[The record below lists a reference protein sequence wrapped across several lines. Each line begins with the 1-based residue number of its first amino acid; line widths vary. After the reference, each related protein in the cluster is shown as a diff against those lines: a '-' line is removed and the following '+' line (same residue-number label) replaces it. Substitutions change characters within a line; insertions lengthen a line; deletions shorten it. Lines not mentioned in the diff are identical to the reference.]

1 MTINLSLPQKE
12 SEIKPRITVIGVG
25 GAGGNAV
32 NNMISAAL
40 EGVEFIVANTDA
52 QALGQSLA
60 DRRVQLG
67 ITITQGLGA
76 GARPE
81 VGRQAAEE
89 ALPEILQLLDGANM
103 VFVTA
108 GMGGGTGTGAAPVIA
123 AAAREQGILTIG
135 VVTKP
140 FHFEG
145 RRRMQSAEQGI
156 LELEKVVDTLIV
168 IPNQNLF
175 KIANEKTTFA
185 DAFKMADDVLHM
197 GVRGVTDLMV
207 MPGLINLDFADI
219 RTVMG
224 EMGKAMMG
232 TGEAE
237 GQDRSRVAAESAIS
251 NPLLEDHSMKGAKGV
266 LINITGGLDMTLH
279 EVDEAANRIREEVD
293 ADANIIFGSTFDA
306 TMQGRMRVSVVATG
320 IAAMAQQAPAPN
332 YLNLDMNRPHM
343 QTGQPALSRPVAPPV
358 GRVAMPA
365 AAVAAAPPPPAPV
378 MQAPAAPPVAPP
390 VVAPPV
396 MAPAPAAAPPM
407 PAPVVMQAPPA
418 PVVEA
423 PAPTPAPIA
432 AQIEAAQ
439 PMGFAP
445 PRRHQCPHQ
454 PPHLRQSRHRSRHL
468 LRRPPCRTSRWST
481 RPTGASAVRRHG
493 RRYAPPNRSRDPW
506 PRGRS
511 RPRAGRPTCS
521 SASPA
526 PLRPRGPR
534 PRRSRHPCPL
544 LSRARLQPSP
554 RQRARRLKMS
564 SPSRPSPRRVR
575 RRCRPRSASTSPSAP
590 SPRAMTTT
598 CKFPRSCVAK
608 PIDDKAHPVRLV
620 SRTGCA
626 L

>member
-1 MTINLSLPQKE
+1 MTINLSLPQQE

-123 AAAREQGILTIG
+123 EAARAQGILTIG

-237 GQDRSRVAAESAIS
+237 GPDRARVAAESAIS

-306 TMQGRMRVSVVATG
+306 TMQGRMRVSVVSTG
-320 IAAMAQQAPAPN
+320 ISAMAAQQPAPN
-332 YLNLDMNRPHM
+332 YLNLDVNRPI

-358 GRVAMPA
+358 GRVAMPT
-365 AAVAAAPPPPAPV
+365 AAVAPPMYAPPPPPV
-378 MQAPAAPPVAPP
+378 MQAAPIAPPVAPAPAPMPEP
-390 VVAPPV
+390 VMMEAPPAMEAPIAAQFESQV
-396 MAPAPAAAPPM
+396 AYAQPPAAPAPA
-407 PAPVVMQAPPA
+407 PA
-418 PVVEA
+418 
-423 PAPTPAPIA
+423 PAPIA
-432 AQIEAAQ
+432 AAA
-439 PMGFAP
+439 
-445 PRRHQCPHQ
+445 
-454 PPHLRQSRHRSRHL
+454 
-468 LRRPPCRTSRWST
+468 
-481 RPTGASAVRRHG
+481 
-493 RRYAPPNRSRDPW
+493 
-506 PRGRS
+506 
-511 RPRAGRPTCS
+511 
-521 SASPA
+521 PA
-526 PLRPRGPR
+526 PAPAPQK
-534 PRRSRHPCPL
+534 PL
-544 LSRARLQPSP
+544 VDETDWRI
-554 RQRARRLKMS
+554 
-564 SPSRPSPRRVR
+564 SRPSAPRQPVR
-575 RRCRPRSASTSPSAP
+575 ATEPMARPVVARPVGGDSRAPNLFQRITGAFSSTPKGMTPAVMTAPAMEPTVSRPPAAENVVAVAKAPSARP
-590 SPRAMTTT
+590 APVQANFDVTERPKSARE
-598 CKFPRSCVAK
+598 
-608 PIDDKAHPVRLV
+608 DDDLQIPAFLR
-620 SRTGCA
+620 RQA
-626 L
+626 N

>member
-52 QALGQSLA
+52 QALGGSLA

-156 LELEKVVDTLIV
+156 TELEKVVDTLIV

-251 NPLLEDHSMKGAKGV
+251 NPLLEDHSMKGARGV

-320 IAAMAQQAPAPN
+320 IAALAAQQPAPN
-332 YLNLDMNRPHM
+332 YLSLDMNRPA

-365 AAVAAAPPPPAPV
+365 AAVAAPAIPAAPPIAPMVAAAPPVMTPVAPAPAPVAVAPIAPPPAPMPV
-378 MQAPAAPPVAPP
+378 MAEMPAPVQVVAAPVELAPAPAPVMAPAPVAPVAPAAPPIAASAAP
-390 VVAPPV
+390 
-396 MAPAPAAAPPM
+396 APAPAAAPPRPM
-407 PAPVVMQAPPA
+407 VDENDWRVSRPAAKPAVRASEPIARPVAARAASESRAPNLFQRITGAFAAPKPAAAPAVEPVAPRAVPENVVAVAPKPVPRPAPAQASINLDVTERAKPA
-418 PVVEA
+418 RDDDDLQI
-423 PAPTPAPIA
+423 PA
-432 AQIEAAQ
+432 
-439 PMGFAP
+439 F
-445 PRRHQCPHQ
+445 
-454 PPHLRQSRHRSRHL
+454 
-468 LRRPPCRTSRWST
+468 LRRQ
-481 RPTGASAVRRHG
+481 A
-493 RRYAPPNRSRDPW
+493 N
-506 PRGRS
+506 
-511 RPRAGRPTCS
+511 
-521 SASPA
+521 
-526 PLRPRGPR
+526 
-534 PRRSRHPCPL
+534 
-544 LSRARLQPSP
+544 
-554 RQRARRLKMS
+554 
-564 SPSRPSPRRVR
+564 
-575 RRCRPRSASTSPSAP
+575 
-590 SPRAMTTT
+590 
-598 CKFPRSCVAK
+598 
-608 PIDDKAHPVRLV
+608 
-620 SRTGCA
+620 
-626 L
+626 

>member
-1 MTINLSLPQKE
+1 
-12 SEIKPRITVIGVG
+12 
-25 GAGGNAV
+25 
-32 NNMISAAL
+32 
-40 EGVEFIVANTDA
+40 TDA

-251 NPLLEDHSMKGAKGV
+251 KPLLEDHSMKGAKGV

-320 IAAMAQQAPAPN
+320 IAAMAAQQPAPN
-332 YLNLDMNRPHM
+332 YLSLDMNRPM
-343 QTGQPALSRPVAPPV
+343 QTGQPALSRPAAPPV

-365 AAVAAAPPPPAPV
+365 AAMAPPPAPMAAAPV
-378 MQAPAAPPVAPP
+378 AAPVAPIAPPPMMAPAPAPMSVVAQAAPIAAPVVAMTPAPVAEAPIAAQVMMVAPVEAPAEPPPAPAPVAPPAPVAATPAAAPAAASQRPLVDENDWRVSRAKVPVRTSEPVARPVAARPAAESRSPNLFQRITGAFAAPKPATTSIAPPVAPAAEP
-390 VVAPPV
+390 PAARPAAENVVAVAPK
-396 MAPAPAAAPPM
+396 AAARPAPAQASINLDVTERAKPTRDDDDLQI
-407 PAPVVMQAPPA
+407 PA
-418 PVVEA
+418 
-423 PAPTPAPIA
+423 
-432 AQIEAAQ
+432 
-439 PMGFAP
+439 F
-445 PRRHQCPHQ
+445 
-454 PPHLRQSRHRSRHL
+454 
-468 LRRPPCRTSRWST
+468 LRRQ
-481 RPTGASAVRRHG
+481 A
-493 RRYAPPNRSRDPW
+493 N
-506 PRGRS
+506 
-511 RPRAGRPTCS
+511 
-521 SASPA
+521 
-526 PLRPRGPR
+526 
-534 PRRSRHPCPL
+534 
-544 LSRARLQPSP
+544 
-554 RQRARRLKMS
+554 
-564 SPSRPSPRRVR
+564 
-575 RRCRPRSASTSPSAP
+575 
-590 SPRAMTTT
+590 
-598 CKFPRSCVAK
+598 
-608 PIDDKAHPVRLV
+608 
-620 SRTGCA
+620 
-626 L
+626 

>member
-1 MTINLSLPQKE
+1 MTINLSLPQRE
-12 SEIKPRITVIGVG
+12 SEIKPRITVVGVG

-89 ALPEILQLLDGANM
+89 ALPEILQLLDGANL

-237 GQDRSRVAAESAIS
+237 GPDRSRVAAESAIS

-306 TMQGRMRVSVVATG
+306 TMQGRMRVSVVSTG
-320 IAAMAQQAPAPN
+320 ISAMAAQQPAPN
-332 YLNLDMNRPHM
+332 YLSLDMNRPM
-343 QTGQPALSRPVAPPV
+343 QTGQPALSRPAMPPV
-358 GRVAMPA
+358 GRVAMPTEA
-365 AAVAAAPPPPAPV
+365 TAAPAVPMPVAPV
-378 MQAPAAPPVAPP
+378 MAAPVAPP
-390 VVAPPV
+390 PTPIAAPQAMMDAPAPVVATPAPIAEAPLPV
-396 MAPAPAAAPPM
+396 QIMAAPAEVPAPAAASVHVA
-407 PAPVVMQAPPA
+407 APVVA
-418 PVVEA
+418 V
-423 PAPTPAPIA
+423 PIA
-432 AQIEAAQ
+432 ASAAAPAAAPASQRPLVDENDWRVSRPSMKPAVRAPEQ
-439 PMGFAP
+439 PA
-445 PRRHQCPHQ
+445 
-454 PPHLRQSRHRSRHL
+454 
-468 LRRPPCRTSRWST
+468 
-481 RPTGASAVRRHG
+481 RPT
-493 RRYAPPNRSRDPW
+493 
-506 PRGRS
+506 
-511 RPRAGRPTCS
+511 AGRPAGDS
-521 SASPA
+521 RSPN
-526 PLRPRGPR
+526 LF
-534 PRRSRHPCPL
+534 
-544 LSRARLQPSP
+544 
-554 RQRARRLKMS
+554 QRITGAF
-564 SPSRPSPRRVR
+564 
-575 RRCRPRSASTSPSAP
+575 SAP
-590 SPRAMTTT
+590 KPLVAAAPAELAAPRAA
-598 CKFPRSCVAK
+598 PENVVAVATK
-608 PIDDKAHPVRLV
+608 PIVRAAPVQTSISLDVTERTKPARDDDDLQIPAFLR
-620 SRTGCA
+620 RQA
-626 L
+626 N

>member
-1 MTINLSLPQKE
+1 MTINLSLPQTE
-12 SEIKPRITVIGVG
+12 SEIKPRITVVGVG

-320 IAAMAQQAPAPN
+320 IAAMAAQQPAPN
-332 YLNLDMNRPHM
+332 YLSLDMNRPM
-343 QTGQPALSRPVAPPV
+343 QTGQPALSRPAAPPV

-365 AAVAAAPPPPAPV
+365 AAMAPPPAPMAAQPVEAPVAPVAVPPAPPMMAPAPAPMAAVAQAAPVPAPV
-378 MQAPAAPPVAPP
+378 MATQPAPVAEAPIAAQVMMVAPVEAPAAPPP
-390 VVAPPV
+390 
-396 MAPAPAAAPPM
+396 APAPV
-407 PAPVVMQAPPA
+407 PVAPPA
-418 PVVEA
+418 PVAATPAAA
-423 PAPTPAPIA
+423 PAAASQRPLVDENDWRVSRPKMPVRTSEPLARPVAARPAAESRSPNLFQRITGAFAAPKPATPPIAPPVAPAAEPPATRPAAENVVAVAPKAAARPAP
-432 AQIEAAQ
+432 AQASINLDVTERTKPTRDDDDLQIPA
-439 PMGFAP
+439 F
-445 PRRHQCPHQ
+445 
-454 PPHLRQSRHRSRHL
+454 
-468 LRRPPCRTSRWST
+468 LRRQ
-481 RPTGASAVRRHG
+481 A
-493 RRYAPPNRSRDPW
+493 N
-506 PRGRS
+506 
-511 RPRAGRPTCS
+511 
-521 SASPA
+521 
-526 PLRPRGPR
+526 
-534 PRRSRHPCPL
+534 
-544 LSRARLQPSP
+544 
-554 RQRARRLKMS
+554 
-564 SPSRPSPRRVR
+564 
-575 RRCRPRSASTSPSAP
+575 
-590 SPRAMTTT
+590 
-598 CKFPRSCVAK
+598 
-608 PIDDKAHPVRLV
+608 
-620 SRTGCA
+620 
-626 L
+626 

>member
-1 MTINLSLPQKE
+1 MTINLSLPQQE
-12 SEIKPRITVIGVG
+12 SEIKPRITVVGVG

-40 EGVEFIVANTDA
+40 EGVEFIVANTDS
-52 QALGQSLA
+52 QALSQSLA

-156 LELEKVVDTLIV
+156 TELEKVVDTLIV

-237 GQDRSRVAAESAIS
+237 GPDRSRVAAESAIS

-293 ADANIIFGSTFDA
+293 GDANIIFGSTFDA
-306 TMQGRMRVSVVATG
+306 TMDGRMRVSVVATG
-320 IAAMAQQAPAPN
+320 IAAMAAQQPAPN
-332 YLNLDMNRPHM
+332 YLSLDMNRPI

-358 GRVAMPA
+358 GRVVMPAAATAAPAMPA
-365 AAVAAAPPPPAPV
+365 APVAPPSAAVAPSYQPVAAPAPIAAAAPAAPIMASMPTDAPAYEAPMAPVMEAPVVEAAPVAPAPAPIPAPVAAAP
-378 MQAPAAPPVAPP
+378 VA
-390 VVAPPV
+390 
-396 MAPAPAAAPPM
+396 APAPAAP
-407 PAPVVMQAPPA
+407 Q
-418 PVVEA
+418 
-423 PAPTPAPIA
+423 
-432 AQIEAAQ
+432 
-439 PMGFAP
+439 
-445 PRRHQCPHQ
+445 
-454 PPHLRQSRHRSRHL
+454 
-468 LRRPPCRTSRWST
+468 RPLVDENDWRI
-481 RPTGASAVRRHG
+481 
-493 RRYAPPNRSRDPW
+493 
-506 PRGRS
+506 
-511 RPRAGRPTCS
+511 
-521 SASPA
+521 
-526 PLRPRGPR
+526 
-534 PRRSRHPCPL
+534 
-544 LSRARLQPSP
+544 
-554 RQRARRLKMS
+554 
-564 SPSRPSPRRVR
+564 SRPSTAKASVR
-575 RRCRPRSASTSPSAP
+575 AEPVARPMAARPATDNRAPNLFQRITGAFSAP
-590 SPRAMTTT
+590 KPISTGAVPAEPVVARPATPENVVAVAPKAPVSRPTPVQT
-598 CKFPRSCVAK
+598 SISLDVTERAK
-608 PIDDKAHPVRLV
+608 PARDDDDLQIPAFLR
-620 SRTGCA
+620 RQA
-626 L
+626 N

>member
-1 MTINLSLPQKE
+1 MTINLSLPQTE
-12 SEIKPRITVIGVG
+12 SEIKPRITVVGVG

-320 IAAMAQQAPAPN
+320 IAAMAAQQPAPN
-332 YLNLDMNRPHM
+332 YLSLDMNRPM
-343 QTGQPALSRPVAPPV
+343 QTGQPALSRPAAPPV

-365 AAVAAAPPPPAPV
+365 AAMAPPPAPMAAAPVAPVAPPPMMAPPPAPMAAVAQAAPDPAPVATPV
-378 MQAPAAPPVAPP
+378 MAVAPAAPAAEAPIAAQVMMVAPAEAPAAPPP
-390 VVAPPV
+390 
-396 MAPAPAAAPPM
+396 APAP
-407 PAPVVMQAPPA
+407 VAPPA
-418 PVVEA
+418 PVAATPAAAPAAASQRPLVDENDWRVSRPKTPVRTSEPVARPVAARPAAESRSPNLFQRITGAFATPKPTTAPIAPPVAEA
-423 PAPTPAPIA
+423 PAARPAAENVVAVAPKAAPRPAP
-432 AQIEAAQ
+432 AQASINLDVTERAKPARDDDDLQ
-439 PMGFAP
+439 IPAF
-445 PRRHQCPHQ
+445 
-454 PPHLRQSRHRSRHL
+454 
-468 LRRPPCRTSRWST
+468 LRRQ
-481 RPTGASAVRRHG
+481 A
-493 RRYAPPNRSRDPW
+493 N
-506 PRGRS
+506 
-511 RPRAGRPTCS
+511 
-521 SASPA
+521 
-526 PLRPRGPR
+526 
-534 PRRSRHPCPL
+534 
-544 LSRARLQPSP
+544 
-554 RQRARRLKMS
+554 
-564 SPSRPSPRRVR
+564 
-575 RRCRPRSASTSPSAP
+575 
-590 SPRAMTTT
+590 
-598 CKFPRSCVAK
+598 
-608 PIDDKAHPVRLV
+608 
-620 SRTGCA
+620 
-626 L
+626 

>member
-1 MTINLSLPQKE
+1 MTINLSLPQTE
-12 SEIKPRITVIGVG
+12 SEIKPRITVVGVG

-320 IAAMAQQAPAPN
+320 IAALAAQQPAPN
-332 YLNLDMNRPHM
+332 YLSLDMNRPM
-343 QTGQPALSRPVAPPV
+343 QTGQPALSRPAAPPV

-365 AAVAAAPPPPAPV
+365 AAMAPPPPPAPMAAASVVAPVAAPPPP
-378 MQAPAAPPVAPP
+378 MMAPPPAPLAA
-390 VVAPPV
+390 VVQTAPIAAPV
-396 MAPAPAAAPPM
+396 MAPAPVAEAPIAAQVMMVAPVEAPAAPPPA
-407 PAPVVMQAPPA
+407 PAPVAPPA
-418 PVVEA
+418 PVAAA
-423 PAPTPAPIA
+423 PAPAPAAPAQRPLVDENDWRVSRPKVPVRTSEPLARPVAARPAAESRSPNLFQRITGAFAAPKPATSIASTAPPAAEPPATRPAPENVVAVAPKA
-432 AQIEAAQ
+432 AARPAPAQASINLDVTERAKPTRDDDDLQIPA
-439 PMGFAP
+439 F
-445 PRRHQCPHQ
+445 
-454 PPHLRQSRHRSRHL
+454 
-468 LRRPPCRTSRWST
+468 LRRQ
-481 RPTGASAVRRHG
+481 A
-493 RRYAPPNRSRDPW
+493 N
-506 PRGRS
+506 
-511 RPRAGRPTCS
+511 
-521 SASPA
+521 
-526 PLRPRGPR
+526 
-534 PRRSRHPCPL
+534 
-544 LSRARLQPSP
+544 
-554 RQRARRLKMS
+554 
-564 SPSRPSPRRVR
+564 
-575 RRCRPRSASTSPSAP
+575 
-590 SPRAMTTT
+590 
-598 CKFPRSCVAK
+598 
-608 PIDDKAHPVRLV
+608 
-620 SRTGCA
+620 
-626 L
+626 

>member
-332 YLNLDMNRPHM
+332 YLNLDMNRPAM

-378 MQAPAAPPVAPP
+378 MQAPPAAAPATPP
-390 VVAPPV
+390 VVAQPV
-396 MAPAPAAAPPM
+396 MAPVPAAASAM
-407 PAPVVMQAPPA
+407 AAPVVMQAPP
-418 PVVEA
+418 A

-439 PMGFAP
+439 PLHSPMGFAP
-445 PRRHQCPHQ
+445 PPPAPMAAPTPAPAPAPVAAPVVAAPTPAPVPAPAPHKPLVDETDWRVSRPAARPAVRATEPIARPLAARPVAAESRAPNLFQ
-454 PPHLRQSRHRSRHL
+454 RITGAFATPKAATPAVAAPMPTAVASPPAVEPAPTRTAPENVVAVTPKPAPRPAPVQTSISLDVTERAKPARDDDDLQIPAF
-468 LRRPPCRTSRWST
+468 LRRQ
-481 RPTGASAVRRHG
+481 A
-493 RRYAPPNRSRDPW
+493 N
-506 PRGRS
+506 
-511 RPRAGRPTCS
+511 
-521 SASPA
+521 
-526 PLRPRGPR
+526 
-534 PRRSRHPCPL
+534 
-544 LSRARLQPSP
+544 
-554 RQRARRLKMS
+554 
-564 SPSRPSPRRVR
+564 
-575 RRCRPRSASTSPSAP
+575 
-590 SPRAMTTT
+590 
-598 CKFPRSCVAK
+598 
-608 PIDDKAHPVRLV
+608 
-620 SRTGCA
+620 
-626 L
+626 

>member
-1 MTINLSLPQKE
+1 MTINLSLPQTE
-12 SEIKPRITVIGVG
+12 SEIKPRITVVGVG

-320 IAAMAQQAPAPN
+320 IAAMAAQQPAPN
-332 YLNLDMNRPHM
+332 YLSLDMNRPM
-343 QTGQPALSRPVAPPV
+343 QTGQPALSRPAAPPV

-365 AAVAAAPPPPAPV
+365 AATAPPPWPRRRRPSRAPV
-378 MQAPAAPPVAPP
+378 A
-390 VVAPPV
+390 
-396 MAPAPAAAPPM
+396 
-407 PAPVVMQAPPA
+407 
-418 PVVEA
+418 
-423 PAPTPAPIA
+423 APIA
-432 AQIEAAQ
+432 ADAGAA
-439 PMGFAP
+439 
-445 PRRHQCPHQ
+445 PRLPAVV
-454 PPHLRQSRHRSRHL
+454 SRRRSMRSACH
-468 LRRPPCRTSRWST
+468 
-481 RPTGASAVRRHG
+481 GA
-493 RRYAPPNRSRDPW
+493 
-506 PRGRS
+506 
-511 RPRAGRPTCS
+511 RAGRRSADPGADHDGGAGRSASRAAADPCAGRAARSSSRRSRAAACRGGPTAAGRRERLARQPPGVQAAGARDRAARATGCRAAGAARAARRTCS

-526 PLRPRGPR
+526 H
-534 PRRSRHPCPL
+534 SR
-544 LSRARLQPSP
+544 
-554 RQRARRLKMS
+554 
-564 SPSRPSPRRVR
+564 RPSPRAWRRQPPAAEPPARPAAPKTSLPLRPSPLRGR
-575 RRCRPRSASTSPSAP
+575 RRCRPRSVSTSRSGP

-598 CKFPRSCVAK
+598 CKFPRSCAGK
-608 PIDDKAHPVRLV
+608 PTDAGSGVLHASL
-620 SRTGCA
+620 
-626 L
+626 

>member
-12 SEIKPRITVIGVG
+12 SEIKPRITVVGVG

-32 NNMISAAL
+32 NNMISASL

-293 ADANIIFGSTFDA
+293 QEANIIFGSTFDA
-306 TMQGRMRVSVVATG
+306 SMQGRMRVSVVATG

-332 YLNLDMNRPHM
+332 YLNLDMSRPV
-343 QTGQPALSRPVAPPV
+343 QTGQPALSRPAAPPV

-365 AAVAAAPPPPAPV
+365 AAVAPPPPPVMPAPPAPV
-378 MQAPAAPPVAPP
+378 VAPPAMAAPP
-390 VVAPPV
+390 VVAP
-396 MAPAPAAAPPM
+396 APAPVAPM

-418 PVVEA
+418 PVMEAPAPAPAPMAPPPIEAVAPQPVAAPQPAPAPAPMAAPAMAPAAAA
-423 PAPTPAPIA
+423 PAPTPAPVPHKPLVDETDWRVSRPAARPAVRATEPIA
-432 AQIEAAQ
+432 RPMTARPVAAESRSPNLFQRITGAFAAPKPVTPAAAAPMPAAMPAPVEPPVTRTAPENVVAVAPKPASRPAPVQTSILEVSERAKLARDDDDLQIPA
-439 PMGFAP
+439 F
-445 PRRHQCPHQ
+445 
-454 PPHLRQSRHRSRHL
+454 
-468 LRRPPCRTSRWST
+468 LRRQ
-481 RPTGASAVRRHG
+481 A
-493 RRYAPPNRSRDPW
+493 N
-506 PRGRS
+506 
-511 RPRAGRPTCS
+511 
-521 SASPA
+521 
-526 PLRPRGPR
+526 
-534 PRRSRHPCPL
+534 
-544 LSRARLQPSP
+544 
-554 RQRARRLKMS
+554 
-564 SPSRPSPRRVR
+564 
-575 RRCRPRSASTSPSAP
+575 
-590 SPRAMTTT
+590 
-598 CKFPRSCVAK
+598 
-608 PIDDKAHPVRLV
+608 
-620 SRTGCA
+620 
-626 L
+626 

>member
-1 MTINLSLPQKE
+1 MTINLSLPQTE
-12 SEIKPRITVIGVG
+12 SEIKPRITVVGVG

-40 EGVEFIVANTDA
+40 EGVEFIVANTDS
-52 QALGQSLA
+52 QALSQSLA

-156 LELEKVVDTLIV
+156 TELEKVVDTLIV

-237 GQDRSRVAAESAIS
+237 GPDRSRVAAESAIS

-293 ADANIIFGSTFDA
+293 GDANIIFGSTFDA
-306 TMQGRMRVSVVATG
+306 TMDGRMRVSVVATG
-320 IAAMAQQAPAPN
+320 IAAMAAQQPAPN
-332 YLNLDMNRPHM
+332 YLSLDMNRPM
-343 QTGQPALSRPVAPPV
+343 QTGQPALSRPAVPPM

-365 AAVAAAPPPPAPV
+365 AMAPAAPVAPPVAVAPPAPVAAPAAPIMASMPTPAPAYEAPVEEPVMMTAPVEAAPVAPAPAPVPAPVAAAPVAAAPPP
-378 MQAPAAPPVAPP
+378 
-390 VVAPPV
+390 
-396 MAPAPAAAPPM
+396 APAPAAPQRPLVDENDWRISRPSTAKAPVRAEPVARPAVARPATDNRAPNLFQRITGAFSAQKPATAPAEPAVARSAPAAENVVPVAPKAPVAR
-407 PAPVVMQAPPA
+407 PAPVQTSISLDVTERAKPA
-418 PVVEA
+418 RDDDDLQI
-423 PAPTPAPIA
+423 PA
-432 AQIEAAQ
+432 
-439 PMGFAP
+439 F
-445 PRRHQCPHQ
+445 
-454 PPHLRQSRHRSRHL
+454 
-468 LRRPPCRTSRWST
+468 LRRQ
-481 RPTGASAVRRHG
+481 A
-493 RRYAPPNRSRDPW
+493 N
-506 PRGRS
+506 
-511 RPRAGRPTCS
+511 
-521 SASPA
+521 
-526 PLRPRGPR
+526 
-534 PRRSRHPCPL
+534 
-544 LSRARLQPSP
+544 
-554 RQRARRLKMS
+554 
-564 SPSRPSPRRVR
+564 
-575 RRCRPRSASTSPSAP
+575 
-590 SPRAMTTT
+590 
-598 CKFPRSCVAK
+598 
-608 PIDDKAHPVRLV
+608 
-620 SRTGCA
+620 
-626 L
+626 

>member
-1 MTINLSLPQKE
+1 MTINLSLPQTE
-12 SEIKPRITVIGVG
+12 SEIKPRITVVGVG

-40 EGVEFIVANTDA
+40 EGVEFIVANTDS
-52 QALGQSLA
+52 QALSQSLA

-156 LELEKVVDTLIV
+156 TELEKVVDTLIV

-237 GQDRSRVAAESAIS
+237 GPDRSRVAAESAIS

-293 ADANIIFGSTFDA
+293 GDANIIFGSTFDA
-306 TMQGRMRVSVVATG
+306 TMDGRMRVSVVATG
-320 IAAMAQQAPAPN
+320 IAAMAAQQPAPN
-332 YLNLDMNRPHM
+332 YLSLDMNRPM
-343 QTGQPALSRPVAPPV
+343 QTGQPALSRPAAPPV

-365 AAVAAAPPPPAPV
+365 AAVAAPAPVIPAAPVAPPAPPV
-378 MQAPAAPPVAPP
+378 AVAPPAAAPAPIAPAAPIMASMPTPAPAYEAPVEAPVMMAPP
-390 VVAPPV
+390 VEAAPV
-396 MAPAPAAAPPM
+396 APAPAPM
-407 PAPVVMQAPPA
+407 PAPVAAAPVAPAPAPAPAPQRPLVDENDWRVSRPSTAKAPVRAEPVARPTVARPATDNRAPNLFQRITGAFSAPKPATTAAAPAEPQVARPAPAPAPENVVAVAPKAPVSRPA
-418 PVVEA
+418 PVQTSISLDVTERA
-423 PAPTPAPIA
+423 KPARDDDDLQIPA
-432 AQIEAAQ
+432 
-439 PMGFAP
+439 F
-445 PRRHQCPHQ
+445 
-454 PPHLRQSRHRSRHL
+454 
-468 LRRPPCRTSRWST
+468 LRRQ
-481 RPTGASAVRRHG
+481 A
-493 RRYAPPNRSRDPW
+493 N
-506 PRGRS
+506 
-511 RPRAGRPTCS
+511 
-521 SASPA
+521 
-526 PLRPRGPR
+526 
-534 PRRSRHPCPL
+534 
-544 LSRARLQPSP
+544 
-554 RQRARRLKMS
+554 
-564 SPSRPSPRRVR
+564 
-575 RRCRPRSASTSPSAP
+575 
-590 SPRAMTTT
+590 
-598 CKFPRSCVAK
+598 
-608 PIDDKAHPVRLV
+608 
-620 SRTGCA
+620 
-626 L
+626 

>member
-1 MTINLSLPQKE
+1 MTINLSLPQTE
-12 SEIKPRITVIGVG
+12 SEIKPRITVVGVG

-40 EGVEFIVANTDA
+40 EGVEFIVANTDS
-52 QALGQSLA
+52 QALSQSLA

-156 LELEKVVDTLIV
+156 TELEKVVDTLIV

-237 GQDRSRVAAESAIS
+237 GPDRSRVAAESAIS

-293 ADANIIFGSTFDA
+293 GDANIIFGSTFDA
-306 TMQGRMRVSVVATG
+306 GMQGRMRVSVVATG
-320 IAAMAQQAPAPN
+320 IAAMAAQQPAPN
-332 YLNLDMNRPHM
+332 YLSLDMNRPM
-343 QTGQPALSRPVAPPV
+343 QTGQPALSRPAAPV

-365 AAVAAAPPPPAPV
+365 AAMAPAPAPAMPAAPVAPPVAVAPPAPPAPPVAAPAPVAAAAPAAPIMTSMPTPAPVYEAPVEEPVMEAPVAPAPAPIPAPVAVAPAPVAAPAPAPVAAAPQRPLVDENDWRVSRPVAKAPV
-378 MQAPAAPPVAPP
+378 RAEPVTRPVTARPATDSRAPNLFQRITGAFSAPKPAATAPAAPPAEPVARTTPENVVPVAPKAP
-390 VVAPPV
+390 VSR
-396 MAPAPAAAPPM
+396 
-407 PAPVVMQAPPA
+407 PAPVQTSISLDVTERAKPA
-418 PVVEA
+418 RDDDDLQI
-423 PAPTPAPIA
+423 PA
-432 AQIEAAQ
+432 
-439 PMGFAP
+439 F
-445 PRRHQCPHQ
+445 
-454 PPHLRQSRHRSRHL
+454 
-468 LRRPPCRTSRWST
+468 LRRQ
-481 RPTGASAVRRHG
+481 A
-493 RRYAPPNRSRDPW
+493 N
-506 PRGRS
+506 
-511 RPRAGRPTCS
+511 
-521 SASPA
+521 
-526 PLRPRGPR
+526 
-534 PRRSRHPCPL
+534 
-544 LSRARLQPSP
+544 
-554 RQRARRLKMS
+554 
-564 SPSRPSPRRVR
+564 
-575 RRCRPRSASTSPSAP
+575 
-590 SPRAMTTT
+590 
-598 CKFPRSCVAK
+598 
-608 PIDDKAHPVRLV
+608 
-620 SRTGCA
+620 
-626 L
+626 